1 MPYYSSERKAELLK
15 MLGPPLNL
23 TMAEVARREGVTE
36 MSLYTWRK
44 RASAEGCVVVTD
56 PKHPTESWSA
66 EMKFAAV
73 PECASLSEI
82 ELGEYCHRKGLYPEQ
97 IVAWRQA
104 CLVGMTPQKA
114 QPKVDRE
121 QARQDQK
128 RIKQLERELRRKDKA
143 LAETAALLVLRK
155 KLNDYWGVDDE
166 DN

>member
-15 MLGPPLNL
+15 MLLPPLNL

-44 RASAEGCVVVTD
+44 QASAKGSVVVTD
-56 PKHPTESWSA
+56 PKHPTESWSV

-73 PECASLSEI
+73 TECASLSEI
-82 ELGEYCHRKGLYPEQ
+82 ELGEYCRRKGLYPEQ
-97 IVAWRQA
+97 ITAWRQA
-104 CLVGMTPQKA
+104 FLSGMTPQQA
-114 QPKVDRE
+114 QPKIDRE

-128 RIKQLERELRRKDKA
+128 RIKELERELRRKDKA

-155 KLNDYWGVDDE
+155 KLNDYWGVEDE